1 MPDIA
6 FRGFGKIPRLFRDI
20 VITEKI
26 DGSNAAIGIVFT
38 SLEEMPDLDDVVK
51 QVDRGGF
58 EVNGL
63 HNVALVYAQSR
74 KRLITPEKDNYGF
87 ARWVYDNAETLVT
100 DLGEGL
106 HFGEWWGSGIQRGY
120 GLEKGDKR
128 FSLFNVKR
136 WHGEP
141 FHTPGVSTV
150 PILFEGLLDTE
161 VIRDVMGDLQQQGSS
176 ANPGF
181 KAPEGIVIYH
191 KQGNLLFKAT
201 LVGDEIPKTQ
211 LDHRKLI

>member
-1 MPDIA
+1 M
-6 FRGFGKIPRLFRDI
+6 L
-20 VITEKI
+20 
-26 DGSNAAIGIVFT
+26 
-38 SLEEMPDLDDVVK
+38 DLDDVVK
-51 QVDRGGF
+51 QVRGF

-63 HNVALVYAQSR
+63 HNYPCFAQSR

-87 ARWVYDNAETLVT
+87 ARWVYHNAETLVT

-120 GLEKGDKR
+120 GLEKGHKR

-161 VIRDVMGDLQQQGSS
+161 VIPDVMGDLQQQGSS

-181 KAPEGIVIYH
+181 KAPEGDRH
-191 KQGNLLFKAT
+191 LSQA
-201 LVGDEIPKTQ
+201 
-211 LDHRKLI
+211 R